1 MKKEYIEKAKIR
13 QKQSI
18 KLLTNKPSFVDVIAK
33 LRTKWDIPSHGIKT
47 QDELDMWY
55 KNLNEKTDQFISK
68 EWQAKRRELIAIKN
82 KGNHA
87 EFKKAKDVFNNE
99 IPRNSLLRDIK
110 KLVQQLKLSPRWI
123 EGIRRY
129 LLFNDPENMGM
140 FVGPVI
146 NTKFDM
152 EFETETLYLEI
163 EANTTLD
170 DVKAVWPSVME
181 AQSRLLYKNQKKFQP
196 IRNFDRNKK
205 AYELHT
211 QGKKYAEIADFMSTE
226 SKTYGE
232 EDIGKMIERH
242 KKKVDIS

>member
-1 MKKEYIEKAKIR
+1 MKKAHLNKVI
-13 QKQSI
+13 QKQKQEI
-18 KLLTNKPSFVDVIAK
+18 KILTNKPGFKDSIIL
-33 LRTKWDIPSHGIKT
+33 LRKKWNIPENGIHSEGELNKWYEHLNDDSNNYIKSMLF
-47 QDELDMWY
+47 QKRSKDE
-55 KNLNEKTDQFISK
+55 
-68 EWQAKRRELIAIKN
+68 
-82 KGNHA
+82 
-87 EFKKAKDVFNNE
+87 FNNE
-99 IPRNSLLRDIK
+99 IPRNSFLRDIK
-110 KLVQQLKLSPRWI
+110 KIVQKQKLSPRWI
-123 EGIRRY
+123 DGVRRY
-129 LLFNDPENMGM
+129 LLFNDLENMGM

-146 NTKFDM
+146 NTKFEM

-226 SKTYGE
+226 NKTYGE
-232 EDIGKMIERH
+232 EDIGKMIERY